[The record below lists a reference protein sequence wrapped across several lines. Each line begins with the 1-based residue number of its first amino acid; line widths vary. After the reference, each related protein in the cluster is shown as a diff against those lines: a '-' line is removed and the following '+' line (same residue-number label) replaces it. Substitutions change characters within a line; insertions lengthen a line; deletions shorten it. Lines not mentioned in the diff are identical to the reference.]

1 MCVLHRWTLPLEDKN
16 EKRGYYFP
24 LGRSSSRIPGDLP
37 LLLEDNSTAS
47 SPPDVKLGDWTRPPG
62 RASRSLEYVCG
73 TASNSGSNFDAG
85 EYLCEVTLP
94 ATMGRN
100 HADPTVNDHLDLPY
114 YMTYH
119 ERNVAARDELS
130 RFLQKN
136 TFGPTVDNLDDMEA
150 KFVELKAT
158 GLSHDEAMA
167 RVQLDWVVD
176 QMDPTTFASGEY
188 SSLRRY
194 WRRRLNPRRE
204 ETYRIGEAGPHP
216 CESNSRWRKF
226 AFTAYDVQNSKAL
239 RWGNLK
245 IGGTYQTQKGHKV
258 TVETVVMKGLVG
270 GNVTSGTSTTS
281 SSLRRNRAL
290 QGAEDRK
297 SVV

>member
-1 MCVLHRWTLPLEDKN
+1 
-16 EKRGYYFP
+16 
-24 LGRSSSRIPGDLP
+24 
-37 LLLEDNSTAS
+37 
-47 SPPDVKLGDWTRPPG
+47 
-62 RASRSLEYVCG
+62 
-73 TASNSGSNFDAG
+73 
-85 EYLCEVTLP
+85 
-94 ATMGRN
+94 
-100 HADPTVNDHLDLPY
+100 
-114 YMTYH
+114 
-119 ERNVAARDELS
+119 
-130 RFLQKN
+130 
-136 TFGPTVDNLDDMEA
+136 
-150 KFVELKAT
+150 
-158 GLSHDEAMA
+158 
-167 RVQLDWVVD
+167 VQLDWVVD

-226 AFTAYDVQNSKAL
+226 AFTAYDVQNAKAL
-239 RWGNLK
+239 RWGNLQ

-290 QGAEDRK
+290 QGADTAAPVPAPVAVANPISSEPTMTNLLVMGDMEGTKLQVKTNSWARALAP
-297 SVV
+297 